1 MSGQRAKLKFQNCS
15 LRNGLIGFKLYFSMY
30 ICINANILRKTLRYY
45 WNNAGFLFLF
55 FVKGV
60 MVLNRFQKYVK
71 VIESSKGPSTILE
84 TQLSLACYQISRG
97 LKEPCSIKY
106 LKYADH
112 LSLWK
117 TLSFELGIANICYS
131 ESFYYKGS
139 HKKSFGVKN
148 CFTVYD

>member
-15 LRNGLIGFKLYFSMY
+15 PKKLFYWILVVLHVLTPIFSGNLALLLKQCW
-30 ICINANILRKTLRYY
+30 I
-45 WNNAGFLFLF
+45 FF
-55 FVKGV
+55 FVKRV
-60 MVLNRFQKYVK
+60 MVLNRYQICVK

-112 LSLWK
+112 LSPWK

-139 HKKSFGVKN
+139 HKKSFRVKN

>member
-1 MSGQRAKLKFQNCS
+1 MVLLNASCTS
-15 LRNGLIGFKLYFSMY
+15 
-30 ICINANILRKTLRYY
+30 CIDANILRKPCVITKTML
-45 WNNAGFLFLF
+45 NFFF
-55 FVKGV
+55 FVKRV
-60 MVLNRFQKYVK
+60 MVLNRYQICVK

>member
-1 MSGQRAKLKFQNCS
+1 MVLLNSSCTS
-15 LRNGLIGFKLYFSMY
+15 
-30 ICINANILRKTLRYY
+30 CIDANILRKPCVITRAMLD
-45 WNNAGFLFLF
+45 FF
-55 FVKGV
+55 FVKRV
-60 MVLNRFQKYVK
+60 MVLNRYQICVK

-117 TLSFELGIANICYS
+117 TSSFELGIANICYS

-139 HKKSFGVKN
+139 HKKIVRGKELFYSIWLN
-148 CFTVYD
+148 LNLWSNPT